1 MAAMLRFSVFPDGS
15 AGGNVDFSG
24 AYLVGSDGVALR
36 AEIELRD
43 GQIVCAKQATGP
55 AALAILWPLGKS
67 GRVLLETTRLQER
80 ERPYIIEV
88 ELLRGR
94 LMRLS
99 QKREEW
105 GLADRGFTTEQI
117 RQVDECREALIES
130 FKADDPASAAAI
142 AQAGLERSVA
152 VGEELALDNAANL
165 LNQRRQVGG
174 FTRRVFGCV
183 VDPRHSSEA
192 AFKTLA
198 AAFDFAVLRMPW
210 KLLEPNEQ
218 EYNLDLLDACVEGLA
233 KNRVPIKACGL
244 VCFNEE
250 CVPDWLYI
258 WEHDFDTIRN
268 LIYDHV
274 RRVINRYGN
283 FIQVWDVIT
292 GIHATSCLAFT
303 FEQLMEMTRMSVTI
317 ARQLVPQATVIVDL
331 VDPWGEYYAVNQQT
345 IPPLLYAD
353 MVVQS
358 GIDFDAF
365 GLNMY
370 FGMGAGGMYV
380 RDLFQISAMLD
391 RFAGLGRPVH
401 ITAVQVPSTNVGEPN
416 DAWKGQMSPATGG
429 VWHAAWDE
437 AVQAEWLKG
446 FYEIALS
453 KPFVET
459 VSWRDLSDQDPHY
472 LPGGGLLRTDLSP
485 KPAFERLC
493 ELRNSIGRGA
503 NTPSQ
508 QPRKAPTTL

>member
-1 MAAMLRFSVFPDGS
+1 MLRFSVSPDGS
-15 AGGNVDFSG
+15 AGGTVDFSG
-24 AYLVGSDGVALR
+24 AYLVGSDGVPLC

-55 AALAILWPLGKS
+55 AALAILWPVGKS

-80 ERPYIIEV
+80 EKPYILEV

-105 GLADRGFTTEQI
+105 GLANCDFTPEQL
-117 RQVDECREALIES
+117 RQVDECRDALIES
-130 FKADDPASAAAI
+130 FKADDPATATAL
-142 AQAGLERSVA
+142 AQAWLERSVA
-152 VGEELALDNAANL
+152 VTEELALDNAENL

-174 FTRRVFGCV
+174 FTRRVFGCAM
-183 VDPRHSSEA
+183 DPRHPGEA
-192 AFKTLA
+192 AFKKLA

-218 EYNLDLLDACVEGLA
+218 EFNWKAVDTCVEWLA
-233 KNRVPIKACGL
+233 KNRVPIKGYGL

-250 CVPDWLYI
+250 CIPDWLYI
-258 WEHDFDTIRN
+258 WEHDFDTVRD

-283 FIQVWDVIT
+283 FIQVWDVII
-292 GIHATSCLAFT
+292 GIHAASCFAFS
-303 FEQLMEMTRMSVTI
+303 FEQLMEMTRISVTI
-317 ARQLVPQATVIVDL
+317 ARQLAPQATVLVDL
-331 VDPWGEYYAVNQQT
+331 VDPWGEYYARNQQT

-358 GIDFDAF
+358 GIDFDGF

-370 FGMGAGGMYV
+370 FGMGVDGMYV

-391 RFAGLGRPVH
+391 RFAMLGRPLH
-401 ITAVQVPSTNVGEPN
+401 ITAVQVPSANAGEPN
-416 DAWKGQMSPATGG
+416 DAWKGQMSPAAGG
-429 VWHAAWDE
+429 VWRTAWDE
-437 AVQAEWLKG
+437 TVQAEWLKG

-459 VSWRDLSDQDPHY
+459 VSWRDLSDQGPHY
-472 LPGGGLLRTDLSP
+472 LPGGGLLRADLSP

-493 ELRNSIGRGA
+493 ALRNSITRGTNA
-503 NTPSQ
+503 PSQ
-508 QPRKAPTTL
+508 PQRKAPTAR